1 MNPQLP
7 KLEEMTDIL
16 DIKGIQV
23 WNWTYYWL
31 ALGIVLGAVL
41 LYFIWRLWRRRSGR
55 AHPGRKL
62 RPIERAL
69 QRLEE
74 LTQLGFLEGGRVR
87 LFYFNLSEI
96 FRNFLEEELHIKATE
111 ATLEEL
117 KPLLK
122 DCPDFTQQ
130 EISQAN
136 WFLEISDM
144 AKFARYVP
152 PKDDIIQ
159 SVKTCRVLM
168 ESLARRREGPG
179 APEAGSTEPAI
190 AS

>member
-1 MNPQLP
+1 VAAA
-7 KLEEMTDIL
+7 I
-16 DIKGIQV
+16 
-23 WNWTYYWL
+23 
-31 ALGIVLGAVL
+31 L
-41 LYFIWRLWRRRSGR
+41 LYFMWRLWRLRAGR
-55 AHPGRKL
+55 AKPSRL
-62 RPIERAL
+62 LTPIERAL

-96 FRNFLEEELHIKATE
+96 FRDFLEEELAIKASE

-122 DCPDFTQQ
+122 NSPEFTQQ
-130 EISQAN
+130 EIGEAN
-136 WFLEISDM
+136 WFLELSDM

-152 PKDDIIQ
+152 PKEDIIQ

-168 ESLARRREGPG
+168 EALARRRETS
-179 APEAGSTEPAI
+179 STPNPTEQAI